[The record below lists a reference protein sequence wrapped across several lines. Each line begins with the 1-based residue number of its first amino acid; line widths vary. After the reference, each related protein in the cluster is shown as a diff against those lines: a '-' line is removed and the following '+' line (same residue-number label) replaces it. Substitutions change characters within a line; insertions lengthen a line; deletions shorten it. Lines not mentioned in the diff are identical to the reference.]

1 MLHNWYQFIQK
12 VISFQGRFE
21 DIHDYYVLLQETD
34 AKKDSKLHLLKK
46 IHTAPPQYQTMQQQ
60 SSYYTTSSN
69 VVKNRT
75 LKFLCFN
82 AGVCFNQIQK
92 LTPRSIIL
100 TSGTLAPLQ
109 SF

>member
-1 MLHNWYQFIQK
+1 
-12 VISFQGRFE
+12 
-21 DIHDYYVLLQETD
+21 
-34 AKKDSKLHLLKK
+34 LLKK
-46 IHTAPPQYQTMQQQ
+46 LQAGSYNSNIAAY
-60 SSYYTTSSN
+60 SSAQNYGS
-69 VVKNRT
+69 VKNRT

-92 LTPRSIIL
+92 LAPRSIIL